1 MTTLADV
8 HAGNKDDTNGSPQFK
23 VPPPLSSL
31 TSIKGKKKVSFETTR
46 QRHNAQRGD
55 CSTTTSDESAV
66 PGCSGSSGLRKN
78 AGDETTTAMIPFSQD
93 FYGQVHNFKTVTYE
107 LK

>member
-8 HAGNKDDTNGSPQFK
+8 HTSNNGNDRNGSPQFK

-31 TSIKGKKKVSFETTR
+31 PSIKGKKKVSFENTR

-55 CSTTTSDESAV
+55 GSTATSDESAV
-66 PGCSGSSGLRKN
+66 PGCSGLREN
-78 AGDETTTAMIPFSQD
+78 AGDETSTAMIPFSQN